1 MMSMLK
7 LYNSL
12 TRRKEKFVAL
22 SGKSVGVYSCGPT
35 VYWYQHIGNLRSY
48 VFADVLK
55 RVLVYDG
62 FDVKHV
68 INVTDVGHLT
78 SDGDE
83 GEDKV
88 EKMAKKEGKSASE
101 ISHFYFGAFLED
113 FRKLNLI
120 EPFMWSW
127 ASEHIKEQIDL
138 IKVLEKRGFTYET
151 GDGIYFD
158 SSKVA
163 DYGALAR
170 LKIGGLE
177 EGKRVEMG
185 EKRNKTDF
193 ALWKFSL
200 EKGVRQQEWES
211 LFGLGFPG
219 WHIECS
225 AMASKYLGK
234 QFDIHTGGEDNMPVH
249 HVNEIA
255 QSESAFGIKP
265 WVRFWMHGAFLVFH
279 GEKMSKSKGAI
290 ARISDLEAQGYKPL
304 VYKYFVFSAHYRK
317 PLNFGLEGLSNAR
330 KSYERLINVVRQIED
345 DGKVSPRDD
354 SGEPNKKYL
363 REFEA
368 RINDDLDMPGAVAV
382 LWGMLR
388 DKKAVGKVGAVR
400 KMDEVFGLGLLARDE
415 VVVPSGVKVLAE
427 ARKVA
432 RDEKDFKRS
441 DKLRGEIEKL
451 GWVIKDSKESYDLE
465 RV

>member
-1 MMSMLK
+1 MLK

-12 TRRKEKFVAL
+12 TRKKEKFVAL
-22 SGKSVGVYSCGPT
+22 NGKGVGVYSCGPT

-55 RVLVYDG
+55 RVLMYNG

-78 SDGDE
+78 SDADE
-83 GEDKV
+83 GEDKLEV
-88 EKMAKKEGKSASE
+88 SAKKEGKTASE
-101 ISHFYFGAFLED
+101 ISHFYFDAFVED

-120 EPFMWSW
+120 EPFKW
-127 ASEHIKEQIDL
+127 AWATEHIREQIDL
-138 IKVLEKRGFTYET
+138 IRILEKKGFTYRT

-158 SSKVA
+158 SSKVK

-170 LKIGGLE
+170 LRLENLE
-177 EGKRVEMG
+177 EGKRTGMR
-185 EKRNKTDF
+185 EKRNKSDF

-211 LFGLGFPG
+211 PWGLGFPG

-255 QSESAFGIKP
+255 QSESAFGVKP
-265 WVRFWMHGAFLVFH
+265 WVRFWMHGAFLNIK
-279 GEKMSKSKGAI
+279 GGKMSKSVGGIKTV
-290 ARISDLEAQGYKPL
+290 SELESEGVPPL
-304 VYKYFVFSAHYRK
+304 AYRYFCYTASYRK
-317 PLNFGLEGLSNAR
+317 PLTWSEDGI
-330 KSYERLINVVRQIED
+330 KSAVDSYKRLKNVVGFLKN
-345 DGKVSPRDD
+345 DGKVN
-354 SGEPNKKYL
+354 GKYL
-363 REFEA
+363 KEFGV

-382 LWGMLR
+382 LWSMLR
-388 DKKAVGKVGAVR
+388 DEKASGKVGAVK
-400 KMDEVFGLGLLARDE
+400 KMDEVFGMGLLSRDE
-415 VVVPSGVKVLAE
+415 VVVPEEVLTLSGGRLI
-427 ARKVA
+427 ARQSKDWKKSDEM
-432 RDEKDFKRS
+432 RDEILKMGWRVKDAGDGFE
-441 DKLRGEIEKL
+441 LEK
-451 GWVIKDSKESYDLE
+451 V
-465 RV
+465 